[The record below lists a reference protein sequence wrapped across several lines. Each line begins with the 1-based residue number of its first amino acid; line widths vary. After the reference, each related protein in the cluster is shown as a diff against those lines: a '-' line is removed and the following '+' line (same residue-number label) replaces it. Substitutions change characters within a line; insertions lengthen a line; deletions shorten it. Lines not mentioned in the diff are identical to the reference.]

1 MRVTKPE
8 HRSHCGSLQRMP
20 ANVSVTRKAD
30 RRNTLCRPLL
40 TQAVPVGTPTDRTQT
55 PNVIF
60 AVTTVSAA
68 FLTPSTTNT
77 PAEISRL

>member
-40 TQAVPVGTPTDRTQT
+40 TQAVPVGTP
-55 PNVIF
+55 
-60 AVTTVSAA
+60 SAHGICPIDK
-68 FLTPSTTNT
+68 PS
-77 PAEISRL
+77 AHK